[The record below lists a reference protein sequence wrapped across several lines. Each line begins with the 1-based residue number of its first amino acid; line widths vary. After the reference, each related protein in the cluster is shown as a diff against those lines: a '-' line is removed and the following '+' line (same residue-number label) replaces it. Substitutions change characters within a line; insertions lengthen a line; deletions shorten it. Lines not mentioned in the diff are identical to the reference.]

1 MDDTMKFIIDC
12 INKDIDFYKGQ
23 IDWDN
28 KMIALYKESLK
39 KDFYSR
45 SEKYDIM
52 RKLAKLNKER
62 KENKERLAHYCN
74 RLYENVCYTLKMKG
88 GN

>member
-1 MDDTMKFIIDC
+1 MDETMEFIIDGN
-12 INKDIDFYKGQ
+12 NKAIDFYKGQ
-23 IDWDN
+23 IEWCD
-28 KMIALYKESLK
+28 KMISLYKESLK
-39 KDFYSR
+39 KDFYNR